1 MNESVHQAIG
11 RMISGIP
18 APRSAKVSH
27 GHSGEPLPVLIGRIL
42 AGPGLPVRTV
52 AAVGATVPASAGRAA

>member
-1 MNESVHQAIG
+1 MNESAHQAIG

-18 APRSAKVSH
+18 APRPTTVRRVPTS
-27 GHSGEPLPVLIGRIL
+27 EPLPVLIGRIL

-52 AAVGATVPASAGRAA
+52 GGGEATAHGQAGRAA